1 MFHGFFFSFY
11 SKKLS
16 DFLTLYI
23 FSLTTKTLFPGNLQ
37 TCPQTPLDH
46 KPLSGSPFAMESSG
60 GQDFKVASK
69 YLKASEQTTFQ
80 RTTSAGFTLKS
91 PPSVVEGN
99 NLLFLN
105 ITLTNN
111 YYGDNSIVFCKPFVF
126 QLVESFYFTFF

>member
-69 YLKASEQTTFQ
+69 YLKASERTSTEYEQTTFQ
-80 RTTSAGFTLKS
+80 RTTPTAFTLKS
-91 PPSVVEGN
+91 PPPVVEGE
-99 NLLFLN
+99 NLVFKYN
-105 ITLTNN
+105 I
-111 YYGDNSIVFCKPFVF
+111 V
-126 QLVESFYFTFF
+126 